1 MLIKVQLARQFL
13 SPPSVG
19 KWTMYTAAVFEGPT
33 AALPAGVM
41 DNMVRLFLGQPGAGV
56 PPSPNLIVFSLGGTD
71 RAVGSAVV
79 NTWTWGPGWDFA
91 NSFTTSIPN
100 IVGTGTTLPLQIG
113 IPLGYRTAPQGRPEK
128 GRSRFF
134 LGPVAP
140 LAGMLAGSDVGG
152 LRLSPTAVDKLVAN
166 AMSAHNQLLVAGYRL
181 MVRTGKTNSATFAP
195 AVKFSVGDRFS
206 TMRSRNTWE
215 LYRKEAIIP

>member
-1 MLIKVQLARQFL
+1 MLIKVQLARQFE
-13 SPPSVG
+13 SAPSVG
-19 KWTMYTAAVFEGPT
+19 RWDIYTAAVFEGPT

-41 DNMVRLFLGQPGAGV
+41 DNMVRLFLGLPGTGALSGGAG
-56 PPSPNLIVFSLGGTD
+56 NVFSFGGVN
-71 RAVGSAVV
+71 RGVGSATV

-91 NSFTTSIPN
+91 NTFTTSIPN
-100 IVGTGTTLPLQIG
+100 IAGGGVLLPLQCG
-113 IPLGYRTAPQGRPEK
+113 VPLGYRTAPQGRPEK

-134 LGPVAP
+134 LGPVTP
-140 LAGMLAGSDVGG
+140 LAGTVVLSDVGG
-152 LRLSPTAVDKLVAN
+152 VRLSTSGVDKVVAN
-166 AMSAHNQLLVAGYRL
+166 AMHAHNQLLVAGWRL